1 MSDLLNIEMKNAEVF
16 DTILLNIGKMF
27 ITRGYTDKL
36 LPSDIIKEIHL
47 NKVANFTLDT
57 KKISITILNQDVKN
71 ISSNSP
77 IDEYLS
83 KSIDTHKFIIVKN
96 FAKKTYKQI
105 NSDYK
110 NCEIFFFHEFLEDI
124 PSKLY
129 IPKHTLIIND
139 DRIEILKTFALRE
152 FGKIYSTDMMAR
164 YFGAKINDI
173 FRIERPNIN
182 SGISIYY
189 RIVIQG
195 NLDIFL

>member
-1 MSDLLNIEMKNAEVF
+1 M
-16 DTILLNIGKMF
+16 
-27 ITRGYTDKL
+27 
-36 LPSDIIKEIHL
+36 
-47 NKVANFTLDT
+47 
-57 KKISITILNQDVKN
+57 
-71 ISSNSP
+71 
-77 IDEYLS
+77 
-83 KSIDTHKFIIVKN
+83 
-96 FAKKTYKQI
+96 
-105 NSDYK
+105 
-110 NCEIFFFHEFLEDI
+110 
-124 PSKLY
+124 
-129 IPKHTLIIND
+129 IIND

>member
-27 ITRGYTDKL
+27 ITRGYTYKL

-57 KKISITILNQDVKN
+57 KKISINILNQDVKN

-105 NSDYK
+105 NSEYK

>member
-57 KKISITILNQDVKN
+57 KKISINILNQDVKN

-105 NSDYK
+105 NSEYK